1 MEKQIKLPAFLL
13 RAARL
18 YPLSFVTSLLM
29 RFLIFGGAPL
39 LTGLV
44 TREFFNTLTGG
55 SAARFD
61 VWTLSGMFIGVALGR
76 ALIVMLDIMFD
87 NLWNFV
93 LRNLIRHNLFQH
105 ILKQPGARALPESPG
120 SAISRLRDDIPEALS
135 PLREIPWIIAFLVF
149 GVIAFIIMAR
159 ISPTMALLVLIPL
172 IIIFIAAAITRERV
186 SHYSRERKRAS
197 ARVIGFIAE
206 MFGGAQAVKVANA
219 ETRVI
224 GQLRRLNDVRR
235 TATLRDRLFSS
246 ALDSIFFNSINIG
259 TGLILLGAVGQ
270 MQQASFTVGDFVLF
284 TQYLSSL
291 TELAARMGQ
300 YLVRY
305 RQGDVSLQ
313 RLARFLQGAPETLMT
328 ESNPLHLR
336 KAAPMPTPIT
346 RQPDHALHTLDA
358 HGLTFRYPDS
368 GRGIAD
374 VNLRIAAGQV
384 VVITGRIGSG
394 KTTLLRTLLGLLPA
408 QAGEVRWNG
417 QLVLDAPNFMTP
429 PRVAYTAQTPRL
441 FSETLRNNIQAGFN
455 DETRLQPALHTAVLD
470 YDVAQLEHGLESMVG
485 PRGVKLSGGQIQRA
499 SAARMFLRDASLL
512 VFDDLSS
519 ALDVETERML
529 WERLEGLTGGIEKE
543 EGRMKKGETP
553 DASFFIRHSPFSIPS
568 SQFSILAV
576 SHRRAVLQRADHI
589 IVLKDGQV
597 AAQGKLDWLLRESDE
612 MRQLWMTDSDPAAH
626 SASVG

>member
-1 MEKQIKLPAFLL
+1 MEKQIKLPTFLW

-18 YPLSFVTSLLM
+18 FPLSFAASVLM
-29 RFLIFGGAPL
+29 RFVIFGAAPL

-44 TREFFNTLTGG
+44 TREFFNMLTNG
-55 SAARFD
+55 ATARYD
-61 VWTLSGMFIGVALGR
+61 VWTLSAMFVGVALGR
-76 ALIVMLDIMFD
+76 AVVIMLDISLD

-93 LRNLIRHNLFQH
+93 LRNLVRRNLFQH
-105 ILKQPGARALPESPG
+105 ILRQPGARALPESPG
-120 SAISRLRDDIPEALS
+120 SAVSRLRDDIPEALS
-135 PLREIPWIIAFLVF
+135 PLREIPWIIAFIVYGL
-149 GVIAFIIMAR
+149 IAFVIMAG
-159 ISPTMALLVLIPL
+159 ISTTMTALVLLPL
-172 IIIFIAAAITRERV
+172 IVIFIAAAITRERV

-219 ETRVI
+219 ETRVV
-224 GQLRRLNDVRR
+224 GQLRKLNDIRR

-259 TGLILLGAVGQ
+259 TGLILLGAVGH
-270 MQQASFTVGDFVLF
+270 MQQGVFSVGDFVLF

-313 RLARFLQGAPETLMT
+313 RLGRFLQGSPEALMT
-328 ESNPLHLR
+328 EPGSMYIR
-336 KAAPMPTPIT
+336 KPVGMPTSIV
-346 RQPDHALHTLDA
+346 RQPEHTLQRLEA

-368 GRGIAD
+368 GRGITNI
-374 VNLRIAAGQV
+374 NLQITGGQF
-384 VVITGRIGSG
+384 VVITGRVGSG

-408 QAGEVRWNG
+408 QAGELRWNG
-417 QLVLDAPNFMTP
+417 QLILDTPNFMTP

-441 FSETLRNNIQAGFN
+441 FSETLRNNIQSGFT
-455 DETRLQPALHTAVLD
+455 DETQLPPALHTAVLD
-470 YDVAQLEHGLESMVG
+470 HDVAQLEHGLESMVG

-519 ALDVETERML
+519 ALDVETERTL
-529 WERLEGLTGGIEKE
+529 WERLGGIENE
-543 EGRMKKGETP
+543 EGRMKKP
-553 DASFFIRHSPFSIPS
+553 DDDASSFPILNSPFSIRT
-568 SQFSILAV
+568 ILAV
-576 SHRRAVLQRADHI
+576 SHRRAVLQRADRI
-589 IVLKDGQV
+589 IVLKDGQIV
-597 AAQGKLDWLLRESDE
+597 AQGKLDTLLRESDE
-612 MRQLWMTDSDPAAH
+612 MRQLWMAEDKEN
-626 SASVG
+626 